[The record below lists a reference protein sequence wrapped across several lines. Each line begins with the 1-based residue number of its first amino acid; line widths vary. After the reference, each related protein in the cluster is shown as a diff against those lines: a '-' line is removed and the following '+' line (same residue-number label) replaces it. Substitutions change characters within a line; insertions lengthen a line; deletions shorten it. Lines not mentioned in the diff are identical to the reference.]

1 MIQGICWTGAQ
12 TRVRGS
18 CLPST
23 ACGRGV
29 GGEGFLL
36 VGLRKR
42 QSGFARLPA
51 PELLFSCVAKRKVT
65 QREGHPDAALSGH
78 RATAPALPQLGHPCP
93 RHALRVREA
102 WPGFSAGHSRIKSG
116 TGSARSKRRVHPW
129 PRPLRGLIVPAS
141 PPHRGP
147 EEQRAPARKSNGQS
161 KATQSAAK
169 LCSPF
174 FRVTF
179 LDSGHP
185 ALRPSGQLRCSPPL
199 PAVAWASKERWLGRR
214 QATETALS
222 PAEGKHRRIDR

>member
-1 MIQGICWTGAQ
+1 MDGPALRSEEEGLGERGLWLL
-12 TRVRGS
+12 RVRQQ
-18 CLPST
+18 
-23 ACGRGV
+23 
-29 GGEGFLL
+29 
-36 VGLRKR
+36 
-42 QSGFARLPA
+42 QSSFVRLPA

-102 WPGFSAGHSRIKSG
+102 WPGFSAGHP
-116 TGSARSKRRVHPW
+116 ARSKRRVHPW

-174 FRVTF
+174 FRATF